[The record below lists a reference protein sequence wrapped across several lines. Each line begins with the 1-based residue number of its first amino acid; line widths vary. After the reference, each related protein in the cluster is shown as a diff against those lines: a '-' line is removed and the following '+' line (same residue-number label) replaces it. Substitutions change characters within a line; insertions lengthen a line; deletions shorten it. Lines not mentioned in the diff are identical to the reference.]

1 MLLRGGGKCGV
12 RKKWEMWAT
21 LWRNMTGKEGGW
33 AWPGGEMVLNRGL
46 STFGCRERQGFKT
59 QEGGIN
65 EAGPLKKQEWD
76 QRGGGGTTLNS
87 CLTGESN
94 LHPNQPLL
102 ASGPCLTGR
111 TLWSF
116 TSTVWS
122 TSLCCVDDAS
132 LGGHIWG
139 SDNTILTVSWFWL
152 SISIHHLKCGFQRK
166 HIMPHG
172 ICCILLFFPKTDAAD

>member
-1 MLLRGGGKCGV
+1 MLLRGGGKCGELGRSGKCGQLSEGV
-12 RKKWEMWAT
+12 WQERKA
-21 LWRNMTGKEGGW
+21 
-33 AWPGGEMVLNRGL
+33 GEHGLVERWFWTRDL

-59 QEGGIN
+59 QEEGIN

-87 CLTGESN
+87 CLTGECDP
-94 LHPNQPLL
+94 HPNQPLL

-122 TSLCCVDDAS
+122 TSLCCVDDAI
-132 LGGHIWG
+132 LGGHIWA
-139 SDNTILTVSWFWL
+139 SDNTILTVS
-152 SISIHHLKCGFQRK
+152 
-166 HIMPHG
+166 
-172 ICCILLFFPKTDAAD
+172 

>member
-102 ASGPCLTGR
+102 ASGPCLTGKD
-111 TLWSF
+111 TLIIYIYCVEHLLVLCGWCQPGRPHLGLWQHHPDSF
-116 TSTVWS
+116 LVLALHFNPSPEM
-122 TSLCCVDDAS
+122 
-132 LGGHIWG
+132 
-139 SDNTILTVSWFWL
+139 WFPTKAYYAPWNML
-152 SISIHHLKCGFQRK
+152 YSSVL
-166 HIMPHG
+166 P
-172 ICCILLFFPKTDAAD
+172 